1 MKQLHSITGIAALT
15 ALSLTTAA
23 QAATV
28 FTEDFSSG
36 TTLISGTGPITFDGT
51 ITGNWHGGDVSTLA
65 GEQLTVTDDRTLG
78 GFIWLDSSSWDHGI
92 VTVEF
97 DVKTGGSASYFEVY
111 YANGVDTVG
120 NNVSLDPQSNLGNL
134 KPIQNGTATLGTL
147 GAKNVLSTVADNQ
160 EFTFDFNGEGNI
172 ALALYVVN
180 SALSVDNITVTTV
193 PEPGTAALLG
203 GLLALSYVMVRRR
216 R

>member
-1 MKQLHSITGIAALT
+1 
-15 ALSLTTAA
+15 
-23 QAATV
+23 
-28 FTEDFSSG
+28 
-36 TTLISGTGPITFDGT
+36 
-51 ITGNWHGGDVSTLA
+51 
-65 GEQLTVTDDRTLG
+65 
-78 GFIWLDSSSWDHGI
+78 
-92 VTVEF
+92 
-97 DVKTGGSASYFEVY
+97 
-111 YANGVDTVG
+111 VDTVG

>member
-1 MKQLHSITGIAALT
+1 MKQLHSITGIVALT

-23 QAATV
+23 HAAVV

-51 ITGNWHGGDVSTLA
+51 ITGNWHGGGVSTLA
-65 GEQLTVTDDRTLG
+65 GEQLTVTDNRTLG
-78 GFIWLDSSSWDHGI
+78 GFIWLDSSSWDDGT

-120 NNVSLDPQSNLGNL
+120 NNVSFDPQTNLGTL
-134 KPIQNGTATLGTL
+134 KPVQNGTAILGTL
-147 GAKNVLSTVADNQ
+147 GAKNVLSTVADDQ
-160 EFTFDFNGEGNI
+160 EFTFDLNGEENI
-172 ALALYVVN
+172 ALAFYVVN
-180 SALSVDNITVTTV
+180 SALTVDNITVTTV
-193 PEPGTAALLG
+193 PEPGTYALLG